1 MHSVGQENFTWVVEH
16 ATRWLIERAE
26 QGPEPITDYH
36 WSTFLA
42 GARRARQGRR
52 GPPPEKAGRPARAF
66 GAPPA
71 PRQLSSGMEEP
82 AFTLGVEE
90 EFQIIDPETRELR
103 SHVQEIL
110 EEGKLV
116 LKERVKPEMH
126 QSVIE
131 IGTGICKNIAEV
143 RLDVGEM
150 RTEII
155 RLARKNGMR
164 VASAGTHPF
173 SNWADQKIFPD
184 PRYDSVVEEMQELA
198 RANLIFGL
206 HVHVGIQDRAL
217 AFQIMNEALY
227 FLPHLLALS
236 TNSPFWLGRNT
247 GLKSFRTKVF
257 DRFPRTSMPE
267 HFETPAEFDEFVRI
281 LVNTNCIDNG
291 KKIWWDVRPH
301 PFFETIE
308 FRVCDVPMRLD
319 ETVTLAALF
328 QAICVKLYRLRLQNL
343 GFRRYRRALILE
355 NKWRASRY
363 GIDGQAHRLR
373 QGDRGA
379 VPRPR
384 RRDARV
390 RGRRRRRP
398 RVAARGRGGTLD
410 PGKRIGRRPAAAGLR
425 GERRRPQG
433 SRRLHL
439 RGDQPRSAGRNRVL
453 SERISVGRPG
463 KARILEPGAKH
474 HDVE

>member
-1 MHSVGQENFTWVVEH
+1 
-16 ATRWLIERAE
+16 
-26 QGPEPITDYH
+26 
-36 WSTFLA
+36 
-42 GARRARQGRR
+42 
-52 GPPPEKAGRPARAF
+52 
-66 GAPPA
+66 
-71 PRQLSSGMEEP
+71 MEAP

-90 EFQIIDPETRELR
+90 EFQILDPETRELR

-110 EEGKLV
+110 DEGKLV

-131 IGTGICKNIAEV
+131 IGTGICKNISEV
-143 RLDVGEM
+143 RQDVGEM

-173 SNWADQKIFPD
+173 SNWADQLIFPD
-184 PRYDSVVEEMQELA
+184 PRYDKVVEEMQLLA

-206 HVHVGIQDRAL
+206 HVHVGIKDRQL

-227 FLPHLLALS
+227 FLPHMLALS
-236 TNSPFWLGRNT
+236 TNSPFWLGRNS

-257 DRFPRTSMPE
+257 DRFPRTSIPE
-267 HFETPAEFDEFVRI
+267 YFETPAEFDEFVRI
-281 LVNTNCIDNG
+281 LVKTNSIDNG

-308 FRVCDVPMRLD
+308 FRVCDVPMRLE
-319 ETVTLAALF
+319 ETLTLAALF

-363 GIDGQAHRLR
+363 GI
-373 QGDRGA
+373 QGKLIDFGKEIE
-379 VPRPR
+379 VPFPHL
-384 RRDARV
+384 
-390 RGRRRRRP
+390 
-398 RVAARGRGGTLD
+398 VAEMLEFVD
-410 PGKRIGRRPAAAGLR
+410 DVVDDL
-425 GERRRPQG
+425 G
-433 SRRLHL
+433 SRREIFD
-439 RGDQPRSAGRNRVL
+439 GVNW
-453 SERISVGRPG
+453 
-463 KARILEPGAKH
+463 ILENGTGADRQLRVYEATGGDLKKVVDYICEETAH
-474 HDVE
+474 GLPVEAPVNQAASR

>member
-1 MHSVGQENFTWVVEH
+1 M
-16 ATRWLIERAE
+16 ER
-26 QGPEPITDYH
+26 
-36 WSTFLA
+36 
-42 GARRARQGRR
+42 
-52 GPPPEKAGRPARAF
+52 
-66 GAPPA
+66 
-71 PRQLSSGMEEP
+71 P

-90 EFQIIDPETRELR
+90 EFQILDPETRELR

-110 EEGKLV
+110 DEGKLV

-143 RLDVGEM
+143 RQDVGEM

-184 PRYDSVVEEMQELA
+184 PRYDKVVEEMQLLA

-206 HVHVGIQDRAL
+206 HVHVGIADRAL

-227 FLPHLLALS
+227 FLPHMLALS

-267 HFETPAEFDEFVRI
+267 YFETPAEFDEFVRI
-281 LVNTNCIDNG
+281 LVKTNSIDNG

-308 FRVCDVPMRLD
+308 FRVCDVPMRLE
-319 ETVTLAALF
+319 ETLTLAALF
-328 QAICVKLYRLRLQNL
+328 QAICVKLYKLRLQNL
-343 GFRRYRRALILE
+343 GFRRYRRALILG
-355 NKWRASRY
+355 NKWRASRW
-363 GIDGQAHRLR
+363 GIEGKLIDFGKEIEVPFHDLDAEMPLFV
-373 QGDRGA
+373 DA
-379 VPRPR
+379 VV
-384 RRDARV
+384 DE
-390 RGRRRRRP
+390 
-398 RVAARGRGGTLD
+398 L
-410 PGKRIGRRPAAAGLR
+410 
-425 GERRRPQG
+425 G
-433 SRRLHL
+433 SRHEVFD
-439 RGDQPRSAGRNRVL
+439 GVNW
-453 SERISVGRPG
+453 
-463 KARILEPGAKH
+463 ILENGTGADRQLRVYEATGGDLKKVV
-474 HDVE
+474 DYICEETSYGLPAEAPVRAAVR

>member
-1 MHSVGQENFTWVVEH
+1 
-16 ATRWLIERAE
+16 
-26 QGPEPITDYH
+26 
-36 WSTFLA
+36 
-42 GARRARQGRR
+42 
-52 GPPPEKAGRPARAF
+52 
-66 GAPPA
+66 
-71 PRQLSSGMEEP
+71 MEEP

-90 EFQIIDPETRELR
+90 EFQIIDPDTRELR

-143 RLDVGEM
+143 RQDVGEM

-155 RLARKNGMR
+155 RLARKNGMKM
-164 VASAGTHPF
+164 ASAGTHPF
-173 SNWADQKIFPD
+173 SNWADQLIFPD
-184 PRYDSVVEEMQELA
+184 PRYDSVVQEMQLLA

-206 HVHVGIQDRAL
+206 HVHVGIKDRSL

-247 GLKSFRTKVF
+247 GLKSFRTKIF

-319 ETVTLAALF
+319 ETVTLAALI

-363 GIDGQAHRLR
+363 GIEGKLIDFGKEIE
-373 QGDRGA
+373 
-379 VPRPR
+379 VPF
-384 RRDARV
+384 RDL
-390 RGRRRRRP
+390 
-398 RVAARGRGGTLD
+398 VAEMLEFVD
-410 PGKRIGRRPAAAGLR
+410 DVVDDL
-425 GERRRPQG
+425 G
-433 SRRLHL
+433 SRREVEAVHWILENGSGADRQL
-439 RGDQPRSAGRNRVL
+439 KVYESNGGDLKGVVDYICEETSHGLPVETVYSRSA
-453 SERISVGRPG
+453 SQ
-463 KARILEPGAKH
+463 
-474 HDVE
+474 

>member
-1 MHSVGQENFTWVVEH
+1 MN
-16 ATRWLIERAE
+16 
-26 QGPEPITDYH
+26 
-36 WSTFLA
+36 
-42 GARRARQGRR
+42 
-52 GPPPEKAGRPARAF
+52 
-66 GAPPA
+66 
-71 PRQLSSGMEEP
+71 EP

-90 EFQIIDPETRELR
+90 EFQIIDPDTRELR

-143 RLDVGEM
+143 RQDVGEM

-155 RLARKNGMR
+155 RLARKNGMKM
-164 VASAGTHPF
+164 ASAGTHPF
-173 SNWADQKIFPD
+173 SNWADQLIFPD
-184 PRYDSVVEEMQELA
+184 PRYDSVVQEMQLLA

-206 HVHVGIQDRAL
+206 HVHVGIKDRNL

-236 TNSPFWLGRNT
+236 TNSPFWQGRNT

-319 ETVTLAALF
+319 ETITLAALI

-363 GIDGQAHRLR
+363 GI
-373 QGDRGA
+373 QGKLIDFGKEIE
-379 VPRPR
+379 VPFREL
-384 RRDARV
+384 
-390 RGRRRRRP
+390 
-398 RVAARGRGGTLD
+398 VAEMLEFVD
-410 PGKRIGRRPAAAGLR
+410 DVVDDL
-425 GERRRPQG
+425 G
-433 SRRLHL
+433 SRREVEAVHWILENGSGADRQL
-439 RGDQPRSAGRNRVL
+439 RVYEANGGDLKGVVDYICEETSHGLPVETVYSRSA
-453 SERISVGRPG
+453 SQ
-463 KARILEPGAKH
+463 
-474 HDVE
+474 

>member
-1 MHSVGQENFTWVVEH
+1 M
-16 ATRWLIERAE
+16 ER
-26 QGPEPITDYH
+26 
-36 WSTFLA
+36 
-42 GARRARQGRR
+42 
-52 GPPPEKAGRPARAF
+52 
-66 GAPPA
+66 
-71 PRQLSSGMEEP
+71 P

-90 EFQIIDPETRELR
+90 EFQILDPETRELR

-110 EEGKLV
+110 DEGKLV

-143 RLDVGEM
+143 RQDVGEM

-155 RLARKNGMR
+155 RLARKNGMQ

-184 PRYDSVVEEMQELA
+184 PRYDSVVQEMQLLA

-206 HVHVGIQDRAL
+206 HVHVGIKDRQL

-227 FLPHLLALS
+227 FLPHMLALS
-236 TNSPFWLGRNT
+236 TNSPFWLGRNS

-257 DRFPRTSMPE
+257 DRFPRTSIPE
-267 HFETPAEFDEFVRI
+267 YFDTPAEFDEFVRI
-281 LVNTNCIDNG
+281 LVKTNSIDNG

-328 QAICVKLYRLRLQNL
+328 QAICVKLYKLRLQNL

-363 GIDGQAHRLR
+363 GIEGKLIDFGKEIEVPF
-373 QGDRGA
+373 GDL
-379 VPRPR
+379 
-384 RRDARV
+384 
-390 RGRRRRRP
+390 
-398 RVAARGRGGTLD
+398 VAEMLEFVD
-410 PGKRIGRRPAAAGLR
+410 DVVDEL
-425 GERRRPQG
+425 G
-433 SRRLHL
+433 SRHEVMNGVNWILKNGTGADRQL
-439 RGDQPRSAGRNRVL
+439 RVYEATGGDLKKVVDYICEETSFGLP
-453 SERISVGRPG
+453 
-463 KARILEPGAKH
+463 LEAPVRAA
-474 HDVE
+474 VR